1 VDTVDSPYTSKYSV
15 DTIIPKKCF
24 FIRIKLGFKAD
35 HRVNLLFNKILHDM
49 AEAAEID
56 MISHYDSLKK
66 HSMPADFKF
75 IILHSLASVD
85 SEISTFDN
93 LIIQGYRFIKSHSLS
108 TEEMYGLELAN
119 VEVERVPI
127 MVGPTAKVR
136 IKREREDL
144 EREKEL
150 KYHGHVN

>member
-1 VDTVDSPYTSKYSV
+1 MV
-15 DTIIPKKCF
+15 
-24 FIRIKLGFKAD
+24 
-35 HRVNLLFNKILHDM
+35 
-49 AEAAEID
+49 
-56 MISHYDSLKK
+56 SHYDSLQK

-75 IILHSLASVD
+75 IILHSLASID

-93 LIIQGYRFIKSHSLS
+93 LVIQGYRLVKRISLS

-136 IKREREDL
+136 IKREKEDL
-144 EREKEL
+144 EREKEIR
-150 KYHGHVN
+150 YHNQGL

>member
-1 VDTVDSPYTSKYSV
+1 
-15 DTIIPKKCF
+15 
-24 FIRIKLGFKAD
+24 
-35 HRVNLLFNKILHDM
+35 
-49 AEAAEID
+49 
-56 MISHYDSLKK
+56 
-66 HSMPADFKF
+66 
-75 IILHSLASVD
+75 
-85 SEISTFDN
+85 

-127 MVGPTAKVR
+127 MVGPAAKVR

>member
-1 VDTVDSPYTSKYSV
+1 
-15 DTIIPKKCF
+15 
-24 FIRIKLGFKAD
+24 
-35 HRVNLLFNKILHDM
+35 
-49 AEAAEID
+49 
-56 MISHYDSLKK
+56 
-66 HSMPADFKF
+66 
-75 IILHSLASVD
+75 
-85 SEISTFDN
+85 
-93 LIIQGYRFIKSHSLS
+93 
-108 TEEMYGLELAN
+108 MYGLELAN